1 MTDELI
7 KESIEIS
14 QGKKNVILD
23 ATVLTSLMNCARF
36 TDLRFNHNLVSIKG
50 KSNSL
55 EVGSV
60 VHKYME
66 IYYLSLIKGLDKTKA
81 HAFGMTAA
89 EMYVR
94 GCPSCTDFTP
104 TSELPSPICNHRPND
119 FPGVVNTPIENEGY
133 LIGWKWA
140 LETCDQYYNHY
151 LNDSWVPLEVE
162 IVKSK
167 VLYEDDEIRVLWKAK
182 LDLTADTN
190 QAILPIDHKTMKQN
204 RQSVKLNNQFIGQC
218 LVMGTRN
225 MVVNKIGFQKTLEP
239 KDKFTRSIMSYS
251 ADALTE
257 WYSEILPFYAKLL
270 LMYTEAEHFPPN
282 FSNCD
287 GKFGQCVFKNVCE
300 ADRGMREE
308 EIKNTF
314 IVGSPW
320 NPSNDLDE

>member
-1 MTDELI
+1 MTDI
-7 KESIEIS
+7 IESP
-14 QGKKNVILD
+14 KKNVILD

-94 GCPSCTDFTP
+94 GCPSCTNFIP
-104 TSELPSPICNHRPND
+104 TDLIPSPICGHRIND
-119 FPGVVNTPIENEGY
+119 FPGVENTPIENEGY

-162 IVKSK
+162 TVKSK

-204 RQSVKLNNQFIGQC
+204 RQSVKLNNQFMGQC

-314 IVGSPW
+314 IVGPEW
-320 NPSNDLDE
+320 NPSNDDSGE